1 MLTPCP
7 GLPGLAAPLKI
18 QSWLR
23 NGTLPG
29 SAAWDE
35 GLLLELQEEA
45 QYFAL
50 QGLVDTCQAALQEM
64 VRQREREERAARAH
78 TQVQAQAQLA
88 QHLQQG
94 LPALAQAV
102 LGTAAEVKSPVHQ
115 RALLAAVD
123 AYTVAS
129 EGEAALSLSPGAFS
143 RNDF

>member
-64 VRQREREERAARAH
+64 M
-78 TQVQAQAQLA
+78 T
-88 QHLQQG
+88 G
-94 LPALAQAV
+94 GMNPSV
-102 LGTAAEVKSPVHQ
+102 LLKYFRNRFGTNG
-115 RALLAAVD
+115 VD
-123 AYTVAS
+123 
-129 EGEAALSLSPGAFS
+129 F
-143 RNDF
+143 